1 MPISETEVEKPAAQG
16 AAMEITVSRQDLVR
30 ELTATQSVV
39 ERKTTI
45 PILSNF
51 LLEAEEDRL
60 NITATDL
67 DQAIRTSTAVKVK
80 KPGSCT
86 VPARK
91 LYDYIKLLPEGDI
104 SIKLL
109 ENHWVQIRSGRS
121 NTKIVG
127 MARANYPQVPEFP
140 AVAATSI
147 SLIALKTLIARTIFA
162 ISNEESRYTLN
173 GALLVIK
180 AESLAMVATD
190 GHRLSYVEKPNENLE
205 GISGEKRV
213 LIPRKALQELQQL
226 LTVTEVEKVEFADD
240 EHTLFFRVGHRT
252 LSTRKLSGQ
261 FPNFE
266 AVMPR
271 DNTKFAVVR
280 CSELSAAIQRVA
292 QFADERSGAIRM
304 RLEGNELR
312 SAPTQLNQA
321 RAKTPSTPPT
331 PATPSWWASTR
342 YTFSTS
348 SKPSATR
355 VKSAS
360 NSRTPSPPAR
370 CVQKTPT
377 PNTSIA
383 TSLCRCGF
391 EEATQKRQSHSAEV
405 FVPVACQIP
414 PSLWLRSLSPGA
426 ATGRVAP
433 ICLPATGLPH
443 SGHCLVWLPRNIL
456 VFTGQLRDC
465 ILVPVCQPRALA
477 LPVTI
482 PRATQ
487 G

>member
-1 MPISETEVEKPAAQG
+1 MPITETEVEKTATQG

-51 LLEAEEDRL
+51 LLEAEDDRL

-67 DQAIRTSTAVKVK
+67 DQAIRTSAAVKVK
-80 KPGSCT
+80 KAGSCT
-86 VPARK
+86 IPARK

-140 AVAATSI
+140 TVAVTSI
-147 SLIALKTLIARTIFA
+147 PLVALKTLIARTIFA

-226 LTVTEVEKVEFADD
+226 LNNTEAENVEFADD
-240 EHTLFFRVGHRT
+240 EHTLFFRIGHRT
-252 LSTRKLSGQ
+252 LSTRKLTGQ

-280 CSELSAAIQRVA
+280 SSELSAAIQRVA
-292 QFADERSGAIRM
+292 QFADERSGAVRL
-304 RLEGNELR
+304 RLEGNELKI
-312 SAPTQLNQA
+312 SANSTESGESEDTID
-321 RAKTPSTPPT
+321 TPYSSDPIIVGFNSIYILDFLKALGNEGEVRLEFKDSQSAGQMRPED
-331 PATPSWWASTR
+331 PDAEYKYR
-342 YTFSTS
+342 YVLM
-348 SKPSATR
+348 PMR
-355 VKSAS
+355 
-360 NSRTPSPPAR
+360 
-370 CVQKTPT
+370 
-377 PNTSIA
+377 I
-383 TSLCRCGF
+383 
-391 EEATQKRQSHSAEV
+391 
-405 FVPVACQIP
+405 
-414 PSLWLRSLSPGA
+414 
-426 ATGRVAP
+426 
-433 ICLPATGLPH
+433 
-443 SGHCLVWLPRNIL
+443 
-456 VFTGQLRDC
+456 
-465 ILVPVCQPRALA
+465 
-477 LPVTI
+477 
-482 PRATQ
+482 
-487 G
+487 